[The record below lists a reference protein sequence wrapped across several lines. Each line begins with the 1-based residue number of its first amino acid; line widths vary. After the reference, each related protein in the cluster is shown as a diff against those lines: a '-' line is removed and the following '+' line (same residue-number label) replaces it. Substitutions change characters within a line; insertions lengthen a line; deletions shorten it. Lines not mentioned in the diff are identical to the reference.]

1 MASTLNSDNGVVSG
15 SSGLKSTADTSG
27 VLALQSNGS
36 TALSISTGLI
46 TTLTN
51 PLPIGS
57 GGTGATSLSGITTG
71 TATNLAGGSNGTV
84 PYQSAAGTTQ
94 MLAVGTSGQV
104 LRSNGAAAPSWVTPS
119 AGALV
124 FINSQVVSS
133 AVATVDFSNL
143 FTSTYD
149 DYVVYFG
156 GVTSSA
162 GSGQPLT
169 VRLQKNGAFGTTG
182 YNWGYLNAR
191 SSGTAQTSTAAAA
204 TQIILGPNASL
215 FSDPIQGGFCAI
227 TNANSATGYA
237 VSVVA
242 QIFAHSTSAGSVGMI
257 TAGGTSSAAFV
268 TTGIQFLTSTGN
280 ITAGNFRLYGVAK
293 S

>member
-1 MASTLNSDNGVVSG
+1 MPVVINGSNTPTAGGITYGDGTQYANTAAG
-15 SSGLKSTADTSG
+15 SSGQ
-27 VLALQSNGS
+27 VLLSNGASAPTWGTAGTS
-36 TALSISTGLI
+36 T
-46 TTLTN
+46 
-51 PLPIGS
+51 
-57 GGTGATSLSGITTG
+57 

-133 AVATVDFSNL
+133 AVASVDFSNL

-156 GVTSSA
+156 GITSSA
-162 GSGQPLT
+162 GSGLPLT
-169 VRLQKNGAFGTTG
+169 VRLQKNSAFGNAG
-182 YNWGYLNAR
+182 YNWAYLNAR
-191 SSGTAQTSTAAAA
+191 NSGTAQTSASVAA
-204 TQIILGPNASL
+204 TQIILGPSATL

-242 QIFAHSTSAGSVGMI
+242 QVFAHSTSAGSVGMM
-257 TAGGTSSAAFV
+257 TAGGTSAGAFV
-268 TTGIQFLTSTGN
+268 TTGIQFLFTSGN

>member
-1 MASTLNSDNGVVSG
+1 MPVVINGSNTPTAGGITYGDGTQYANTAAG
-15 SSGLKSTADTSG
+15 SSGQ
-27 VLALQSNGS
+27 VLLSNGASAPTWGTAGTS
-36 TALSISTGLI
+36 T
-46 TTLTN
+46 
-51 PLPIGS
+51 
-57 GGTGATSLSGITTG
+57 

-133 AVATVDFSNL
+133 AVATVNFSNL

-162 GSGQPLT
+162 GNGPPLN
-169 VRLQKNGAFGTTG
+169 VRLQKNSAFASTG
-182 YNWGYLNAR
+182 YNFGYVNA
-191 SSGTAQTSTAAAA
+191 SSGGTANTTADAAA
-204 TQIILGPNASL
+204 TAITFGPGATF
-215 FSDPIQGGFCAI
+215 FSNNIQGGFCTI

-237 VSVVA
+237 VAVVA
-242 QIFAHSTSAGSVGMI
+242 HIFSHSTSSGSVGMM
-257 TAGGTSSAAFV
+257 TAGGTSSGAFV
-268 TTGIQFLTSTGN
+268 TTGIQFFTSTGN